1 MVVIYK
7 SILPLPSLN
16 VNVSHLIQK
25 LTILIVLPFLCI
37 WVYLKELL
45 YDLSW
50 AECCRKCD
58 VDGLPLEPSGESAF
72 ILGGANPFDFDS
84 SKNSQRIFQYQTRS
98 NCWRQCGYMPEP
110 LFYHCALYFHGKIY
124 VAGQYKTTSTF
135 NWKY

>member
-25 LTILIVLPFLCI
+25 LTILIVLSFLCI
-37 WVYLKELL
+37 RVYLKELL

-58 VDGLPLEPSGESAF
+58 EDGLPLESSGESVF

-124 VAGQYKTTSTF
+124 IAGQYKTTSTF